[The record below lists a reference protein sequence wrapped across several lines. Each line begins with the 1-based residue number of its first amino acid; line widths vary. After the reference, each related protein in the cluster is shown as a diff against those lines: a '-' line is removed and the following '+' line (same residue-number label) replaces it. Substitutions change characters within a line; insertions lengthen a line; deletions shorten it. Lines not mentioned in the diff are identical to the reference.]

1 MVHVTRPSIAIV
13 DDDIS
18 VCRALKRL
26 VRSLGMDAETFS
38 SAEAYLELA
47 DAMPSF
53 RPDCMILDI
62 QMPAPGMNGLELQSR
77 LAGRNIPIVFITA
90 HDEPGTREQALR
102 AGAIAFLRKPFNDE
116 LLETTIRAALASGP
130 SGEDAA

>member
-1 MVHVTRPSIAIV
+1 MEQMTRPLFAIV

-26 VRSLGMDAETFS
+26 LRSLGMNAKTFS
-38 SAEAYLELA
+38 SAEALLELL
-47 DAMPSF
+47 DSMPSF
-53 RPDCMILDI
+53 RPDCLILDV
-62 QMPAPGMNGLELQSR
+62 QMPAPGMNGLELQSQ
-77 LAGRNIPIVFITA
+77 LAGQNIPIVFMTA

-116 LLETTIRAALASGP
+116 LFVTTIQAALAKARKGGAP
-130 SGEDAA
+130 